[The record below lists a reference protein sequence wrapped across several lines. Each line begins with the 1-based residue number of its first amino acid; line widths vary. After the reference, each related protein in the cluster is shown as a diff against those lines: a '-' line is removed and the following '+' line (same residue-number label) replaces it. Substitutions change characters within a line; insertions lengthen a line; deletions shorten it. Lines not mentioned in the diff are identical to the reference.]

1 MFVNQYQINLSTLSS
16 ATTATTINIPI
27 NLEYQIVDQSE
38 IIERV
43 FVDIEVEKT
52 INPIVDYEKT
62 RFKPINSNKKVVN
75 KITYELDLSGN
86 TTYGSIGFTDD
97 DIKFETERFK
107 QTFLNLSFY
116 DSDSPLTQNLLSF
129 ITLNPSLSKSDL
141 NQSQPTTSNL
151 ALGQTKPASEI
162 KLTFICENPIINL
175 RGKSNGYY
183 LYDFKDE
190 LIMNGAPKSLY
201 MKATFK
207 NAKTGKVT
215 NLMVND
221 KALPIEKLIKKLYT
235 RYILTKTDKGFFYQI
250 DTTYNTPNTTPPTP
264 NNVTEV
270 VNTDNI
276 TVKLYQILAT

>member
-1 MFVNQYQINLSTLSS
+1 MFVNQYKINLSTLSS

-27 NLEYQIVDQSE
+27 NMEYQIVDQSE

-43 FVDIEVEKT
+43 FVDIEVEKS

-62 RFKPINSNKKVVN
+62 RCTPINSNNKVVN
-75 KITYELDLSGN
+75 KITYELNLSGA

-116 DSDSPLTQNLLSF
+116 DSDVSLTQNLLSY

-141 NQSQPTTSNL
+141 NQSQSPSSNL
-151 ALGQTKPASEI
+151 ALGKPKPASEI
-162 KLTFICENPIINL
+162 KLTFSCENPIINL

-183 LYDFKDE
+183 IYDFKDE
-190 LIMNGAPKSLY
+190 LIMNGAPKYLY

-207 NAKTGKVT
+207 NAKNGKST
-215 NLMVND
+215 NLMVSD
-221 KALPIEKLIKKLYT
+221 VALPIERLIKQLYT

-250 DTTYNTPNTTPPTP
+250 DTTYHSTP

>member
-1 MFVNQYQINLSTLSS
+1 MFINQYQINLSTLSS
-16 ATTATTINIPI
+16 GTTATTINIPI
-27 NLEYQIVDQSE
+27 NMEYQIVDQSE
-38 IIERV
+38 IINRI
-43 FVDIEVEKT
+43 FVDTEVEKT
-52 INPIVDYEKT
+52 INPIIDYEKT
-62 RFKPINSNKKVVN
+62 RFIPINSKNNVVN
-75 KITYELDLSGN
+75 EITYELNLSGN
-86 TTYGSIGFTDD
+86 TTYGSIGFTND
-97 DIKFETERFK
+97 DIKFQTERFK

-116 DSDSPLTQNLLSF
+116 DSDIPLTQNLLSF
-129 ITLNPSLSKSDL
+129 ITLTPSLSKSDL
-141 NQSQPTTSNL
+141 NQSQSLSSNL
-151 ALGQTKPASEI
+151 LLGNPKPASEI
-162 KLTFICENPIINL
+162 KLTFTCANPITNL
-175 RGKSNGYY
+175 RAKSNAYY

-190 LIMNGAPKSLY
+190 LIMNGTQKYLY

-221 KALPIEKLIKKLYT
+221 KALPIERLIKKLYT

-250 DTTYNTPNTTPPTP
+250 DTKYPFDDTQPNP

>member
-62 RFKPINSNKKVVN
+62 RFKPINSNNKVVN
-75 KITYELDLSGN
+75 KITYELDLSGK

-116 DSDSPLTQNLLSF
+116 DSDIPLTQNLLSF
-129 ITLNPSLSKSDL
+129 ITLNPSLAKSDL
-141 NQSQPTTSNL
+141 SQSTTSNL
-151 ALGQTKPASEI
+151 VLGQTKPASEI

-221 KALPIEKLIKKLYT
+221 KALPIEDLIKKLYT
-235 RYILTKTDKGFFYQI
+235 RYILTKTDKGFFYKI

-270 VNTDNI
+270 LNTDNI

>member
-62 RFKPINSNKKVVN
+62 RFKPINSNNKVVN
-75 KITYELDLSGN
+75 KITYELDLSGK

-116 DSDSPLTQNLLSF
+116 DSDIPLTQNLLSF
-129 ITLNPSLSKSDL
+129 ITLNPSLAKSDL
-141 NQSQPTTSNL
+141 SQSQSTTSNL
-151 ALGQTKPASEI
+151 VLGQTKRASEI

-221 KALPIEKLIKKLYT
+221 KALPIEDLIKKLYT
-235 RYILTKTDKGFFYQI
+235 RYILTKTDKGFFYKI
-250 DTTYNTPNTTPPTP
+250 DTTYNTTSSTP

-270 VNTDNI
+270 LNTDNI
-276 TVKLYQILAT
+276 TVKLYQILAI

>member
-62 RFKPINSNKKVVN
+62 RFKPINSNNKVVN
-75 KITYELDLSGN
+75 KITYELDLSGK

-116 DSDSPLTQNLLSF
+116 DSDIPLTQNLLSF
-129 ITLNPSLSKSDL
+129 ITLNPSLAKSDL
-141 NQSQPTTSNL
+141 SQSQSTTSNL
-151 ALGQTKPASEI
+151 VLGQTKPASEI

-221 KALPIEKLIKKLYT
+221 KALPIEDLIKKLYT
-235 RYILTKTDKGFFYQI
+235 RYILTKTDKGFFYKI

>member
-62 RFKPINSNKKVVN
+62 RFKPINSNNKVVN
-75 KITYELDLSGN
+75 KITYELDLSGK

-116 DSDSPLTQNLLSF
+116 DSDIPLTQNLLSF

-151 ALGQTKPASEI
+151 ALGQTKPASAI
-162 KLTFICENPIINL
+162 TLTFICENPIINL

-221 KALPIEKLIKKLYT
+221 KALPIEDLIKKLYT
-235 RYILTKTDKGFFYQI
+235 RYILTKTDKGFFYKI
-250 DTTYNTPNTTPPTP
+250 DTTYNTTLPTP

-270 VNTDNI
+270 LNTDNI

>member
-62 RFKPINSNKKVVN
+62 RFKPINSNNKVVN
-75 KITYELDLSGN
+75 KITYELDLSGK

-116 DSDSPLTQNLLSF
+116 DSDIPLTQNLLSF
-129 ITLNPSLSKSDL
+129 ITLNPSLAKSDL
-141 NQSQPTTSNL
+141 SQSQSTTSNL
-151 ALGQTKPASEI
+151 VLGQTKPASEI

-221 KALPIEKLIKKLYT
+221 KALPIEDLIKKLYT
-235 RYILTKTDKGFFYQI
+235 RYILTKTDKGFFYKI
-250 DTTYNTPNTTPPTP
+250 DTTYNTTLPTP

-270 VNTDNI
+270 LNTDNI

>member
-62 RFKPINSNKKVVN
+62 RFKPINSNNKVVN
-75 KITYELDLSGN
+75 KITYELDLSGK
-86 TTYGSIGFTDD
+86 TTHGSIGFTDD

-116 DSDSPLTQNLLSF
+116 DSDIPLTQNLLSF
-129 ITLNPSLSKSDL
+129 ITLNPSLAKSDL
-141 NQSQPTTSNL
+141 SQSTTSNL
-151 ALGQTKPASEI
+151 VLGQTKPASEI

-221 KALPIEKLIKKLYT
+221 KALPIEDLIKKLYT
-235 RYILTKTDKGFFYQI
+235 RYILTKTDKGFFYKI

-270 VNTDNI
+270 LNTDNI

>member
-221 KALPIEKLIKKLYT
+221 KALTIDKLIKKLYT

-250 DTTYNTPNTTPPTP
+250 DTKYNM
-264 NNVTEV
+264 
-270 VNTDNI
+270 
-276 TVKLYQILAT
+276 LS

>member
-62 RFKPINSNKKVVN
+62 RFKPINSKNKVVN
-75 KITYELDLSGN
+75 KITYELDLSGK

-116 DSDSPLTQNLLSF
+116 DSDIPLTQNLLSF
-129 ITLNPSLSKSDL
+129 ITLNPSLAKSDL
-141 NQSQPTTSNL
+141 SQSQSTTSNL
-151 ALGQTKPASEI
+151 VLGQTKPASEI

-221 KALPIEKLIKKLYT
+221 KALPIEDLIKKLYT
-235 RYILTKTDKGFFYQI
+235 RYILTKTDKGFFYKI

-270 VNTDNI
+270 LNTDNI

>member
-62 RFKPINSNKKVVN
+62 RFKPINSNNKVVN
-75 KITYELDLSGN
+75 KITYELDLSGK
-86 TTYGSIGFTDD
+86 TTYGSIGFTND

-116 DSDSPLTQNLLSF
+116 DSDIPLTQNLLSF
-129 ITLNPSLSKSDL
+129 ITLNPSLAKSDL
-141 NQSQPTTSNL
+141 NQSQSTTSNL
-151 ALGQTKPASEI
+151 VLGQTKPASEI

-221 KALPIEKLIKKLYT
+221 KALPIEDLIKKLYT
-235 RYILTKTDKGFFYQI
+235 RYILTKTDKGFFYKI
-250 DTTYNTPNTTPPTP
+250 DTTYNTTSPTP

-270 VNTDNI
+270 LNTDNI

>member
-62 RFKPINSNKKVVN
+62 RFKPINSNNKVVN
-75 KITYELDLSGN
+75 KITYELDLSGK

-116 DSDSPLTQNLLSF
+116 DSDIPLTQNLLSF
-129 ITLNPSLSKSDL
+129 ITLNPSLAKSDL
-141 NQSQPTTSNL
+141 SQSQSTTSNL
-151 ALGQTKPASEI
+151 VLGQTKRASEI

-221 KALPIEKLIKKLYT
+221 KALPIEDLIKKLYT
-235 RYILTKTDKGFFYQI
+235 RYILTKTDKGFFYKI
-250 DTTYNTPNTTPPTP
+250 DTTYNTTLPTP

-270 VNTDNI
+270 LNTDNI

>member
-62 RFKPINSNKKVVN
+62 RFKPINSNNKVVN
-75 KITYELDLSGN
+75 KITYELDLSGK

-116 DSDSPLTQNLLSF
+116 DSDIPLTQNLLSF
-129 ITLNPSLSKSDL
+129 ITLNPSLAKSDL
-141 NQSQPTTSNL
+141 SQSQSTTSNL
-151 ALGQTKPASEI
+151 VLGQTKPASEI

-221 KALPIEKLIKKLYT
+221 KALPIEDLIKKLYT
-235 RYILTKTDKGFFYQI
+235 RYILTKTDKGFFYKI
-250 DTTYNTPNTTPPTP
+250 DTTYNTTLPTP

>member
-116 DSDSPLTQNLLSF
+116 DSDNPLTQNLLSF

-190 LIMNGAPKSLY
+190 LIMNGEEKSLY

-221 KALPIEKLIKKLYT
+221 KALPIERLIKKLYT

-250 DTTYNTPNTTPPTP
+250 DTKYNTPNTTPPTP